1 VSTVALPGPLHG
13 VVSLLDPSA
22 TTRVKSIWSNLEKQF
37 GLRGVLGIP
46 YPHFSYQVAR
56 NYDYAALEA
65 TLDLLS
71 RKVQPFTIRTTGL
84 ETFDGNWPVVF
95 IAVERDDSLLALHRR
110 VWTRC
115 LPHASDVISYYR
127 PGAWV
132 PHITL
137 AYGEERNS
145 VPLLEAQVQ
154 GVLQKLNT
162 DTYRW
167 EIPIDNIAIVWGD
180 SSVKN
185 QVRTF
190 PLQGR

>member
-1 VSTVALPGPLHG
+1 MLTVAPQGPLHG

-22 TTRVKSIWSNLEKQF
+22 TSRVKSIWSSLERQF

-56 NYDYAALEA
+56 SYDYAALEA
-65 TLDLLS
+65 TLELLS
-71 RKVQPFTIRTTGL
+71 QEVRPFTIRTSGL

-95 IAVERDDSLLALHRR
+95 IAVERDDSLQALHRR

-115 LPHASDVISYYR
+115 LPHASDVIPYYR
-127 PGAWV
+127 PNAWV

-145 VPLLEAQVQ
+145 VPLLAAQVQ
-154 GVLQKLNT
+154 SVLKKLNT
-162 DTYRW
+162 GNYRW

-180 SSVKN
+180 SSVQE
-185 QVRTF
+185 QVRRF